1 MADNISNNSSQDE
14 ISLFLHQILLR
25 SSSMPGSINSNP
37 LQDGNISPFH
47 STFTPNHP
55 LNVVS
60 SSSVAGGGGLSGN
73 DTDEYDC
80 ESEVVYNILISSSTF
95 HQVSTFLSI
104 HVYLIFLYWGGVPSF
119 YIFFQPKKKNFN
131 LLTFFYVNSPVLVI
145 RS

>member
-80 ESEVVYNILISSSTF
+80 ESEVYINIINF
-95 HQVSTFLSI
+95 QPFFLSI
-104 HVYLIFLYWGGVPSF
+104 HVYLIFLC
-119 YIFFQPKKKNFN
+119 
-131 LLTFFYVNSPVLVI
+131 
-145 RS
+145 

>member
-55 LNVVS
+55 LNVS
-60 SSSVAGGGGLSGN
+60 SSSIAGGGGLSGN

-80 ESEVVYNILISSSTF
+80 ESEVY
-95 HQVSTFLSI
+95 
-104 HVYLIFLYWGGVPSF
+104 
-119 YIFFQPKKKNFN
+119 FQ
-131 LLTFFYVNSPVLVI
+131 
-145 RS
+145 

>member
-1 MADNISNNSSQDE
+1 MADNNNSSQDE
-14 ISLFLHQILLR
+14 ISIFLQQIILR
-25 SSSMPGSINSNP
+25 SSSSSSMPGSINSNP

-80 ESEVVYNILISSSTF
+80 ESEVYINIINF
-95 HQVSTFLSI
+95 QPFFLS
-104 HVYLIFLYWGGVPSF
+104 F
-119 YIFFQPKKKNFN
+119 YTCLSNFS
-131 LLTFFYVNSPVLVI
+131 LLG
-145 RS
+145 

>member
-47 STFTPNHP
+47 STFRPNHP
-55 LNVVS
+55 LNVS
-60 SSSVAGGGGLSGN
+60 SSSVAGGGGGGGLSGN

-80 ESEVVYNILISSSTF
+80 ESEVYINIINF
-95 HQVSTFLSI
+95 QPFFLSI
-104 HVYLIFLYWGGVPSF
+104 HVYLIFLC
-119 YIFFQPKKKNFN
+119 
-131 LLTFFYVNSPVLVI
+131 
-145 RS
+145 